1 LDVKSAF
8 LNGVLDEEVYVE
20 QPEGFEVKNAGHK
33 IYRLRKALYGLKQAP
48 RAWYS
53 EIDKYLSMCKFKRS
67 TSEATLY
74 TRYDYEGE
82 LIIVSIYVND
92 IVYTGS
98 SERMLTKFKRE
109 MMQRYE
115 MSDLG
120 LLHHFLGMGIL
131 QTDQGIF
138 IHQGKNAKSLLMKFG
153 LEDCKPISI
162 PLQTGEKLKKVDG
175 SELVD
180 EELYR
185 KIVGSL
191 LYLTSTRPDLMYDAS
206 LLSRFMNCPTKDIW
220 ELQEGF

>member
-191 LYLTSTRPDLMYDAS
+191 LYLTSTRPDLMYAAS
-206 LLSRFMNCPTKDIW
+206 LLSRFMNCPTKDI
-220 ELQEGF
+220 